1 MIIVIRARSN
11 LKNRVENSHYIINQ
25 VLYDIKLWKK
35 NFQSY
40 ELTFSLGDEL
50 KSWTC
55 DNDDE

>member
-1 MIIVIRARSN
+1 
-11 LKNRVENSHYIINQ
+11 VENSHYIINQ

-35 NFQSY
+35 IFQSY

-50 KSWTC
+50 KSWAC